1 MNCLSILPNPEPRV
15 MPTATAVTGGNGGLA
30 DGAVDREQVPSPPDG
45 ADAGKPPTPTAAVDT
60 AVEPPAT
67 ATACEQAKKPAGAA
81 REEDVAR
88 KPAASITAPPPSS
101 GDPVGESKAAPS
113 AANDAPPHDS
123 NDSRVETVVVPPGG
137 RQLGLAVDF
146 LP

>member
-1 MNCLSILPNPEPRV
+1 

-101 GDPVGESKAAPS
+101 GDPAGESKAPS
-113 AANDAPPHDS
+113 AAAHDAPPHDS